1 MKWYLLYFVLA
12 ASVMLTVSSCSEDD
26 SPEVPVDGVEV
37 TACDELQM
45 FQNYIVMTDDEGNFV
60 EHVYGKVLNEADTTI
75 VSIGADNVEEAR
87 KIFERW
93 LAFEPN
99 VQETAPNVL
108 TYYPKDEDGEPQGE
122 IYFTPVNDDPTC
134 TARVTYS
141 AETPLRHFKQID
153 FIPRSLWPEN
163 DQAIRA
169 KWETWKSGGI
179 TWTCIRPSAEGVPP
193 ISVYIDRRSKADEN
207 TPEWIWDHWDET
219 GATYAY
225 EESAKA
231 VSEIAMEDWD
241 AFVEHCMPEGKYGE
255 EAYINKKKNGFADGI
270 YVIQLKKAKLKFYT
284 FWEVGVW
291 SYTHHNYIKCSF
303 K

>member
-60 EHVYGKVLNEADTTI
+60 ERVYGKVLNEADTTI

-163 DQAIRA
+163 DQAVRA
-169 KWETWKSGGI
+169 KWETWKSGGPMEVRCQSR
-179 TWTCIRPSAEGVPP
+179 TYDRHQCGVG
-193 ISVYIDRRSKADEN
+193 SHLRVY
-207 TPEWIWDHWDET
+207 
-219 GATYAY
+219 
-225 EESAKA
+225 
-231 VSEIAMEDWD
+231 
-241 AFVEHCMPEGKYGE
+241 
-255 EAYINKKKNGFADGI
+255 
-270 YVIQLKKAKLKFYT
+270 
-284 FWEVGVW
+284 
-291 SYTHHNYIKCSF
+291 
-303 K
+303 